1 MPFPRSTAPSIA
13 SPSLVDTDHPDPSR
27 RNSVSPAKPA
37 TSGDSIGD
45 TAAYNRV
52 PLTKASL
59 DLMDMPIPSGV
70 LAEEFA
76 YHGLAPS
83 FLKER
88 HSATVL
94 LDQIYTA
101 IKRFES
107 LFPDSA
113 LTGDGW

>member
-1 MPFPRSTAPSIA
+1 VPFPGSTAPSIA
-13 SPSLVDTDHPDPSR
+13 SPSLVDTDRPSHR
-27 RNSVSPAKPA
+27 HSVSPAKPA
-37 TSGDSIGD
+37 TSGDNIGD
-45 TAAYNRV
+45 TGLYNRV

-88 HSATVL
+88 HFATVL

-113 LTGDGW
+113 LTGEDGR